1 MQKVITINL
10 NGNAYQLDE
19 GGYEA
24 LSAYLARADDE
35 LKDNPDRVEIMADLE
50 QAVADKCQKYLGPHK
65 TVVTGGEIN
74 QIVAEMG
81 PVDGVASESAAS
93 GTNSS
98 TSGKNTDA
106 AQNATTKRL
115 YRVMDGGM
123 IAGVCNGLAAYLQVD
138 VTLVRIAFVMAAFLT
153 KGIGILA
160 YVVMMFVVPE
170 AKTAEERAAAGGGP
184 FNAKDVVDRVRKE
197 AIEGSKQWRRQW
209 RQQRREWRRHGW
221 APGMP
226 VAYGPPPLAALLLPM
241 FGLAHVA
248 LFLIMASMMIS
259 LVNTGGILTW
269 RLPADV
275 PVWAGVLILIVA
287 YQIVVSPIRAVQH
300 WTWIPRTG
308 AEPPWLAFWNSV
320 GWLVGLTLVTWIAS
334 NHIPEIREFLQRLPD
349 LIRDFTYAVRDAF
362 QKSKG

>member
-19 GGYEA
+19 SGYET
-24 LSAYLARADDE
+24 LSAYLARAERE

-81 PVDGVASESAAS
+81 PVHGAAS
-93 GTNSS
+93 DSDAGDATSS
-98 TSGKNTDA
+98 TTGSDA
-106 AQNATTKRL
+106 GARQTATRRL
-115 YRVMDGGM
+115 YRITDGAM
-123 IAGVCNGLAAYLQVD
+123 TAGVCNGLAAYLNVD
-138 VTLVRIAFVMAAFLT
+138 VTFVRIAFVMAAFLT

-170 AKTAEERAAAGGGP
+170 AKTDEERAAAGGAP

-197 AIEGSKQWRRQW
+197 AVEGSKQWRRHW

-275 PVWAGVLILIVA
+275 PVWAGALILIVA
-287 YQIVVSPIRAVQH
+287 YQIVISPIRAVQH

-320 GWLVGLTLVTWIAS
+320 GWLVGLTLVIWIAS
-334 NHIPEIREFLQRLPD
+334 NHIPEIREFIHRLPD
-349 LIRDFTYAVRDAF
+349 LIRDFTYAVRDVF
-362 QKSKG
+362 QRSKG